1 MHDEMGGA
9 GGWPLLELGPGER
22 VAGFTLEG
30 KIATGSFGTVF
41 KASRDGRSFAV
52 KLVRLGPRGE
62 REVDALRRAQFPNV
76 VSFLG
81 YSLWPDDEPRFLVL
95 ALELVEGRPLDVWVR
110 EENPS
115 ALELLHRVLLPLA
128 GTLADVHAAGVVH
141 RDVKEANIIMR
152 EADGQPVLVDFG
164 AAAYEGAR
172 RLTMQL
178 PPGTPEYRSPEAL
191 RFARQWE
198 GEPYPFG
205 PGDDLWAL
213 GVVLYWLLTRELPF
227 GDRHGPGLVRVI
239 LEETPVPPQALNPRV
254 PPALSALCLRMLEK
268 APEARYADAVAL
280 EEALT
285 DAEALADE
293 SWRLPLFPG
302 GKVAKRP
309 EQAPALAPVVHARA
323 VRRWWPWA
331 AGLGTA
337 VVVGLLLM
345 VFGRRAPV
353 AEAPALK
360 VASATQR
367 TESTTHTP
375 PQQAVPRQ
383 EIASPQTTGDVGLG
397 AAPEASPTPAL
408 VAGATTRSEEP
419 AMKKSQ
425 TTRSLLAAGCL
436 AGSACA
442 GGPQQRPPPEPAE
455 CPPGADATRERFGIS
470 IGDTQPT
477 IFPAFEKT
485 RIAVI
490 REGEVTVEMIGTWG
504 RLPHRTRF
512 RGQAIFGAGRVYGRF
527 TQALLP
533 DGGIVPICLEW
544 VSTSGLGWEM
554 EPGST
559 AKEAR
564 IWWDPRVR
572 STPKFR

>member
-1 MHDEMGGA
+1 
-9 GGWPLLELGPGER
+9 

-30 KIATGSFGTVF
+30 KIATGSFGIVF

-52 KLVRLGPRGE
+52 KLVRMGPRGE

-81 YSLWPDDEPRFLVL
+81 YSLWPEDEPRYLVL

-115 ALELLHRVLLPLA
+115 ALELLQRVLVPLA

-141 RDVKEANIIMR
+141 RDVKEANIVMR

-191 RFARQWE
+191 RFAKQWE

-213 GVVLYWLLTRELPF
+213 GVMLYWLLTRELPF
-227 GDRHGPGLVRVI
+227 GDRKDPGLVRVI
-239 LEETPVPPQALNPRV
+239 LEETPPAPEVLNPRV
-254 PPALSALCLRMLEK
+254 PPALGALCLRMLQK

-280 EEALT
+280 EEALE
-285 DAEALADE
+285 DAAAQADDA
-293 SWRLPLFPG
+293 WRAPLFPG
-302 GKVAKRP
+302 GKLEKRP
-309 EQAPALAPVVHARA
+309 APAPVARA
-323 VRRWWPWA
+323 RPVGRGWPWA
-331 AGLGTA
+331 VGLGLGAA
-337 VVVGLLLM
+337 VMGGVLWGISE
-345 VFGRRAPV
+345 RRAPV
-353 AEAPALK
+353 TEAPAT
-360 VASATQR
+360 ARADATQR
-367 TESTTHTP
+367 SESTTP
-375 PQQAVPRQ
+375 LPSQQAVPRQ
-383 EIASPQTTGDVGLG
+383 EVASSHTTGDVGQG
-397 AAPEASPTPAL
+397 AAAEASPTPAP
-408 VAGATTRSEEP
+408 VARATTRSEEP
-419 AMKKSQ
+419 AMTKSQ

-455 CPPGADATRERFGIS
+455 CPPGAAATRERFRIRAGEM
-470 IGDTQPT
+470 QPT
-477 IFPAFEKT
+477 IFPAFERT
-485 RIAVI
+485 RVAMV
-490 REGEVTVEMIGTWG
+490 REGEVTVEMLATWG
-504 RLPHRTRF
+504 KLPEHTRF

-527 TQALLP
+527 TEALLP
-533 DGGIVPICLEW
+533 GGETVPVCLEW
-544 VSTSGLGWEM
+544 VSPSGIGVKM
-554 EPGST
+554 ESGST

-564 IWWDPRVR
+564 IWWDPRVQSVVR
-572 STPKFR
+572 FH

>member
-9 GGWPLLELGPGER
+9 GGWPLLELAPGER

-41 KASRDGRSFAV
+41 KASRDGRAFAV
-52 KLVRLGPRGE
+52 KLVRMGPRGE
-62 REVDALRRAQFPNV
+62 REVDALRRAQLPNV

-81 YSLWPDDEPRFLVL
+81 YSLWPDDAPRYLVL

-115 ALELLHRVLLPLA
+115 ALELVHRVLLPLA

-141 RDVKEANIIMR
+141 RDVKEANILMR

-205 PGDDLWAL
+205 PADDLWAL
-213 GVVLYWLLTRELPF
+213 GVTLYWLLTRELPF
-227 GDRHGPGLVRVI
+227 GDRTGPGLVRFI
-239 LEETPVPPQALNPRV
+239 LEETPPAPWELNPRV
-254 PPALSALCLRMLEK
+254 PPALGALCLRMLEK
-268 APEARYADAVAL
+268 DPGARYADAVAL
-280 EEALT
+280 GEALE
-285 DAEALADE
+285 AAVALADDA
-293 SWRLPLFPG
+293 WRVPLFPG
-302 GKVAKRP
+302 GRLEKQPVP
-309 EQAPALAPVVHARA
+309 APVTRARSVA
-323 VRRWWPWA
+323 RWWPWA
-331 AGLGTA
+331 AGLGLGAA
-337 VVVGLLLM
+337 VTVGVLLLAS
-345 VFGRRAPV
+345 GPRAP
-353 AEAPALK
+353 
-360 VASATQR
+360 ATQR
-367 TESTTHTP
+367 TESATP
-375 PQQAVPRQ
+375 TPAQQAAPRQ
-383 EIASPQTTGDVGLG
+383 EIASPHPTGDVAPS
-397 AAPEASPTPAL
+397 AAPEASPTPAP
-408 VAGATTRSEEP
+408 VARATTRSEEP
-419 AMKKSQ
+419 AMTKSQ

-436 AGSACA
+436 VGSACA
-442 GGPQQRPPPEPAE
+442 SGPQQRPPPAPAD
-455 CPPGADATRERFGIS
+455 CPPGAAATRELFQIPAGE
-470 IGDTQPT
+470 THFAV
-477 IFPAFEKT
+477 FPAFEKT

-490 REGEVTVEMIGTWG
+490 REGEVTIDMWAAWG
-504 RLPHRTRF
+504 RLPANTRF
-512 RGQAIFGAGRVYGRF
+512 RGQAIFGTGRVYGRF
-527 TQALLP
+527 TEALLP
-533 DGGIVPICLEW
+533 GGGTVPVCLEW

-572 STPKFR
+572 SVTRFR

>member
-9 GGWPLLELGPGER
+9 GGWPLLELAPGER

-30 KIATGSFGTVF
+30 KIATGSFGIVF
-41 KASRDGRSFAV
+41 KASRDGRAFAV
-52 KLVRLGPRGE
+52 KLVRMGPRGE

-81 YSLWPDDEPRFLVL
+81 YSLWPDDAPRFLVL

-115 ALELLHRVLLPLA
+115 ALELVHRVLLPLA
-128 GTLADVHAAGVVH
+128 GTLAGVHAAGVVH
-141 RDVKEANIIMR
+141 RDVKEANILMR

-205 PGDDLWAL
+205 PADDLWAL
-213 GVVLYWLLTRELPF
+213 GVTLYWLLTRELPF
-227 GDRHGPGLVRVI
+227 GDRKDPGLVRVI
-239 LEETPVPPQALNPRV
+239 LEETPPAPRVLNPRV
-254 PPALSALCLRMLEK
+254 PPALGALCLRMLEK

-280 EEALT
+280 EEALE
-285 DAEALADE
+285 AAAALADDA
-293 SWRLPLFPG
+293 WHVPLFPG
-302 GKVAKRP
+302 GRP
-309 EQAPALAPVVHARA
+309 RKHPAPAPVAPSRPVA
-323 VRRWWPWA
+323 RWWPWA
-331 AGLGTA
+331 AGLGLGAA
-337 VVVGLLLM
+337 VTVGVLLM
-345 VFGRRAPV
+345 ASGPRAP
-353 AEAPALK
+353 
-360 VASATQR
+360 ATPR
-367 TESTTHTP
+367 TESATP
-375 PQQAVPRQ
+375 TPAQQAAPRQ
-383 EIASPQTTGDVGLG
+383 EIASPHPTGDVAPS
-397 AAPEASPTPAL
+397 AAPEASPTPAP
-408 VAGATTRSEEP
+408 VARATTRSEEP
-419 AMKKSQ
+419 AMTKSQ

-436 AGSACA
+436 VGSACA
-442 GGPQQRPPPEPAE
+442 SGPQQRPPPKPAE
-455 CPPGADATRERFGIS
+455 CPPGAAATRELFQIPAGE
-470 IGDTQPT
+470 TQPT

-485 RIAVI
+485 HIAVV
-490 REGEVTVEMIGTWG
+490 REGEVIVEMLGTWG
-504 RLPHRTRF
+504 RLPDHTRF
-512 RGQAIFGAGRVYGRF
+512 KGQVIFGSGRVYGRF
-527 TQALLP
+527 TEALLP
-533 DGGIVPICLEW
+533 GGETVPVCLEW

-564 IWWDPRVR
+564 IWWDPRVQSVSR
-572 STPKFR
+572 FR